1 MSDSSFPD
9 QDEPV
14 VNGSDDAMGND
25 DQDGTDF
32 VFNSGIIRKTEY
44 FDLFISY
51 KRDNGGDH
59 GQELAVKLHKKLTE
73 DGFKVWLD
81 NEEIGYSS
89 NFERRIEEAIVH
101 SKKFICILGPK
112 WVESPNCRYEVK
124 SAIALEKR
132 IIPVFYQ
139 EFRGLLEEKKNEG
152 ELTDLEWNGIAKPQ
166 QVDFSEPSIFDESY
180 KTLKALCEFKDET
193 TIQFTKVLCESYYW
207 KKYKHPKSMLLFG
220 DELSRVKTLRNQCSG
235 ENELPT
241 FTAIQD
247 AFITASEKFVLEEV
261 SNKRKVFLS
270 FDMHELVYAA
280 ELNMELRLNNIS
292 TWFDAGL
299 AGERRDDSFIKP
311 IINCES
317 IIDITTDLGEVEE
330 DHRISFARSKN
341 KPVIRLTDS
350 LEIKKEH
357 EDRGVKNV
365 HYWDGHA
372 RIDALLISVN
382 GDKIYNA
389 EHSALL
395 EDAHEWVESDKH
407 ISKLL
412 PYREAIL
419 WQEWYLK
426 AEKLGTE
433 PQPNLDM
440 ISLVERSV
448 THAVGLRK
456 RKKLTLWSALV
467 GIVFLV
473 VLGLSTWYLLN
484 EKNNADIRGVRLEKK
499 AMLLKKSEE
508 QAHVLAVDSQEASR
522 ISKIAKQKSDS
533 SATLSKLA
541 EVQANFEA
549 KRSDQARLKSVIAA
563 EKATNQAERAYQMAE
578 FSAREA
584 IASSLEAGKYLELA
598 VQARKDSVLTIR
610 ILDSLAK
617 QLEMANSM
625 MTDAQLLAS
634 KYGAISFAQNEAL
647 RSLKFYQ
654 IGDKDSAL
662 VAANL
667 AYNFLPLDSNS
678 VPMQIQ
684 SLYSAYSNILPK
696 SSVLNSGNRGKEA
709 KLEKLRSDLH
719 KRDDLKK
726 LFDVSDSLV
735 VKINEVEISVRHAN
749 KSPKNKIKA
758 LLKNSEYRDITSV
771 CISSYNN
778 WVAIGY
784 KSGKLLICDLKTTE
798 VIYSLKLSTS
808 EIGSIAISQDRTVLT
823 ISTGPNEFSIVHLND
838 DGGLNKL
845 HEIIKINSNSKIQR
859 MYFWNNDILITIDAN
874 ERAMAWIVNLD
885 ALKKEAN
892 KD

>member
-1 MSDSSFPD
+1 
-9 QDEPV
+9 
-14 VNGSDDAMGND
+14 
-25 DQDGTDF
+25 
-32 VFNSGIIRKTEY
+32 
-44 FDLFISY
+44 
-51 KRDNGGDH
+51 
-59 GQELAVKLHKKLTE
+59 
-73 DGFKVWLD
+73 
-81 NEEIGYSS
+81 
-89 NFERRIEEAIVH
+89 
-101 SKKFICILGPK
+101 
-112 WVESPNCRYEVK
+112 
-124 SAIALEKR
+124 
-132 IIPVFYQ
+132 
-139 EFRGLLEEKKNEG
+139 
-152 ELTDLEWNGIAKPQ
+152 
-166 QVDFSEPSIFDESY
+166 
-180 KTLKALCEFKDET
+180 
-193 TIQFTKVLCESYYW
+193 
-207 KKYKHPKSMLLFG
+207 
-220 DELSRVKTLRNQCSG
+220 
-235 ENELPT
+235 
-241 FTAIQD
+241 
-247 AFITASEKFVLEEV
+247 
-261 SNKRKVFLS
+261 
-270 FDMHELVYAA
+270 
-280 ELNMELRLNNIS
+280 
-292 TWFDAGL
+292 
-299 AGERRDDSFIKP
+299 
-311 IINCES
+311 
-317 IIDITTDLGEVEE
+317 
-330 DHRISFARSKN
+330 
-341 KPVIRLTDS
+341 
-350 LEIKKEH
+350 
-357 EDRGVKNV
+357 
-365 HYWDGHA
+365 
-372 RIDALLISVN
+372 
-382 GDKIYNA
+382 
-389 EHSALL
+389 
-395 EDAHEWVESDKH
+395 
-407 ISKLL
+407 
-412 PYREAIL
+412 
-419 WQEWYLK
+419 
-426 AEKLGTE
+426 
-433 PQPNLDM
+433 
-440 ISLVERSV
+440 
-448 THAVGLRK
+448 
-456 RKKLTLWSALV
+456 
-467 GIVFLV
+467 
-473 VLGLSTWYLLN
+473 
-484 EKNNADIRGVRLEKK
+484 
-499 AMLLKKSEE
+499 
-508 QAHVLAVDSQEASR
+508 
-522 ISKIAKQKSDS
+522 
-533 SATLSKLA
+533 
-541 EVQANFEA
+541 
-549 KRSDQARLKSVIAA
+549 
-563 EKATNQAERAYQMAE
+563 MAE

-735 VKINEVEISVRHAN
+735 VKINEIEISVRHAN

-874 ERAMAWIVNLD
+874 EKGNGMDR
-885 ALKKEAN
+885 
-892 KD
+892 